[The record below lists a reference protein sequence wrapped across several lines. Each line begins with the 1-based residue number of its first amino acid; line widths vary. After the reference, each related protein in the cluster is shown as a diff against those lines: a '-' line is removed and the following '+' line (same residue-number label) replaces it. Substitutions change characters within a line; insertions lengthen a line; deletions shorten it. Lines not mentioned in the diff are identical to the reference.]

1 MNSLK
6 QLLVSISLCLSV
18 TTGVADE
25 NRTGSMKDVTVSF
38 EILDAQG
45 NAATQFSPGDTA
57 IFRIEL
63 TSTGTTDIHD
73 TYTAP
78 GYEIGVYQPGTGILL
93 WAANAEMAF
102 IQVIQEY
109 VIKAGETKRLEN
121 SWNLSDVDGLPLP
134 PGHYEVRASLN
145 IGQLGQLKPLSLT
158 VK

>member
-38 EILDAQG
+38 EILDANG
-45 NAATQFSPGDTA
+45 NPTARFAPGEKAT
-57 IFRIEL
+57 FRIEL
-63 TSTGTTDIHD
+63 TNTGTQDLHD

-78 GYEIGVYQPGTGILL
+78 GYEIGVYQPGTGTLL

-121 SWNLSDVDGLPLP
+121 PWDLRDVDGLPLP

-145 IGQLGQLKPLSLT
+145 IGQLGELKPLSLT